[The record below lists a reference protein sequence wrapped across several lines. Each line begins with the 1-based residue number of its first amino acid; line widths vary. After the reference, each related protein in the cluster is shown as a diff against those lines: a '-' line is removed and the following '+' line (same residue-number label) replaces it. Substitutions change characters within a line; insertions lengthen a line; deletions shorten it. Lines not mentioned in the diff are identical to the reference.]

1 MKALAGYGPAV
12 ATPAKVAKVARPRGA
27 PKGTPSPR
35 KLLRPLCKVCRMC
48 WVPRPQ
54 YVTCST
60 ACAGVYRR
68 QQKLKRARER
78 FKAAQAA
85 RWKLLEKETAR

>member
-1 MKALAGYGPAV
+1 MKALCGYGPV
-12 ATPAKVAKVARPRGA
+12 QPKTPKPTKKRGA

-35 KLLRPLCKVCRMC
+35 KLLRPLCKVCLMC

-54 YVTCST
+54 YITCSV

-68 QQKLKRARER
+68 QQKLRRARER

-85 RWKLLEKETAR
+85 RWKLLDKEMGR